1 MSHLLNFNVTSPKV
15 PSELVDS
22 VELKCSAGQVLQ
34 PFNPFQVQSG
44 YPANVGSWSQRCPKA
59 LGRTKSSHPLTPII
73 PILCLFLPILIIP
86 SESSVT
92 SPRTSATREEAGKGE
107 LLEASVPKLLE
118 LHWCGVNCPTG
129 SIGVAPAVAKSITY
143 IKHVYS
149 VHISRWRCRTP
160 SFWKP
165 HVVFHD

>member
-1 MSHLLNFNVTSPKV
+1 MAQEISPFLDVPFTKWLTFNVTSPKI

-34 PFNPFQVQSG
+34 PFNPFQVQSLD
-44 YPANVGSWSQRCPKA
+44 PKWCPKA
-59 LGRTKSSHPLTPII
+59 LGRKKSSHPLTPII
-73 PILCLFLPILIIP
+73 PIPCLFLPILIIP

-118 LHWCGVNCPTG
+118 LHWCGVNCPTSHGIYWGG
-129 SIGVAPAVAKSITY
+129 SGSGKIY
-143 IKHVYS
+143 
-149 VHISRWRCRTP
+149 HI
-160 SFWKP
+160 
-165 HVVFHD
+165 H